1 MTLQEYKDTLRQ
13 LRAPQGAQAR
23 ILEAC
28 RAPRRRGRTARR
40 FVPAAVLAVLLAVV
54 VPVFGGQIFA
64 PSLALYA
71 TASDVTGEVD
81 LGANGVLEWGGG
93 TLFLSFGRSGGDI
106 DRVDL
111 YNEAG
116 RLSCWFEVE
125 NAGSGAAWSRVTLSI
140 PYADYA
146 AYVRDTE
153 YPERAELAAL
163 LQAERHKSDPLDGV
177 IDEMERFEQQY
188 GAAEIDFEPLITGF
202 DILEKGGSKFVA
214 VYLENPES
222 TALEPVHGAKAL
234 SVMGGEG
241 VEWYFDPAEAGEG
254 FSDSIEVGVRFK
266 NGRTLSGRIRIE
278 WRSGGFRASFETD
291 G

>member
-1 MTLQEYKDTLRQ
+1 MTLQEYKNTLRQ
-13 LRAPQGAQAR
+13 IRAPQGTQAR

-28 RAPRRRGRTARR
+28 RAPRRRGHTARR
-40 FVPAAVLAVLLAVV
+40 LVPAAVLAILLAVV

-64 PSLALYA
+64 PTLALYA

-81 LGANGVLEWGGG
+81 LGANGVLEWGEG

-125 NAGSGAAWSRVTLSI
+125 NAGSGAVWSQVTLSI

-153 YPERAELAAL
+153 YPERAELSVL
-163 LQAERHKSDPLDGV
+163 LQAESRKSSRFDGV
-177 IDEMERFEQQY
+177 TDEMERFAQQY
-188 GAAEIDFEPLITGF
+188 GTAEIDFEPLITGF
-202 DILEKGGSKFVA
+202 DILEKGNSKLVA

-222 TALEPVHGAKAL
+222 AVLEPVHGVQAL
-234 SVMGGEG
+234 SVAGGEG
-241 VEWYFDPAEAGEG
+241 VEWYLNPAEAGTG
-254 FSDSIEVGVRFK
+254 FTDVIEVGVRFE
-266 NGRTLSGRIRIE
+266 NGRTLSGRIKIE
-278 WRSGGFRASFETD
+278 WENGGFRASFETD